1 MLQLVQATIDVE
13 KKNKDKDEKFNPVVS
28 HDLSKSAAAKAGL
41 QNKWFRHDFSIR
53 VYIYIYIYR

>member
-41 QNKWFRHDFSIR
+41 QNK
-53 VYIYIYIYR
+53 